1 MEIFSALRL
10 TRLGWPACL
19 PPPEAP
25 LTPEEEE
32 RAAMLQRRRIFM
44 ADLRDGNLTVED
56 IAAAA
61 TEAAIFVD

>member
-1 MEIFSALRL
+1 MGGQLAF
-10 TRLGWPACL
+10 
-19 PPPEAP
+19 PPEAP

-44 ADLRDGNLTVED
+44 MDMRDGNLTVED

>member
-1 MEIFSALRL
+1 MHEAWVATL
-10 TRLGWPACL
+10 P

-32 RAAMLQRRRIFM
+32 RAAMLQRRSIFM
-44 ADLRDGNLTVED
+44 ADLRDITLNGQS

-61 TEAAIFVD
+61 TEADIFIT